1 MISSTE
7 KVSEYT
13 PGKPVLVFDSINAA
27 FSEMGT
33 IDDACGPVSPRE
45 TPRFGVGSAS
55 TAIVLN
61 PFRANDHARPAATR
75 VFPTPPFPATAIF
88 IKNPALFTSGYYCG
102 RI

>member
-13 PGKPVLVFDSINAA
+13 PGKPVLVFDSINSA
-27 FSEMGT
+27 FSEIGM
-33 IDDACGPVSPRE
+33 IDDACGIVRPRE

-55 TAIVLN
+55 TAIVKN
-61 PFRANDHARPAATR
+61 PRRANDHARPAATR

-88 IKNPALFTSGYYCG
+88 MRPCLFMNGYYC
-102 RI
+102 